1 MKCLNCPKNIEH
13 EMPCIFCKN
22 IFCSYKCLRSHIIF
36 THNNN
41 LLINTS
47 NLTSKNSQSKNK
59 SKTPIQVQNDIIFSP
74 YLIQG
79 IYYKQRNYDEK
90 YNLENFIP
98 ILSGGKPKM
107 IGGGSFGQV
116 FLVTN
121 TINQKLYAIKHMIKK
136 NLSKK
141 LNSLE
146 SIYKEIYIQ
155 SHIDHPNILPI
166 LYVKETSID
175 FDLVL
180 EYAKGGSLFH
190 YIRHRRYLDENS
202 AFSLFIQV
210 VNAVYFL
217 HKNDLIHRDI
227 KPENIL
233 MFDNNIIKLCDFGW
247 CVKLEDGQQRGT
259 FCGTTEY
266 MSPELVNHE
275 EYSKEIDIWSL
286 GVLLY
291 EMVHGYS
298 PFRPD
303 KPNFNAKDVIQNIRM
318 HKLKFNKNISQR
330 CKDLIY
336 HLLDEEPERRYKV
349 EDIFNS
355 DFVKY
360 YEYKKF
366 SFPDKFLI
374 EKYKFKIS
382 KAQNILYPK
391 TKYELC
397 HYRKRNNVSHNK
409 SSSNI
414 INQRSNIFKD
424 NIDNDFDD
432 NISSIEKNM
441 TIMKNLK
448 KKKYPS
454 CLPEEY
460 LKNEYNN
467 KITNKKIE
475 KNKSFEYF
483 PSFTIIDNKIN
494 ISLMGNSKSNRNLQ
508 ALKKP
513 YIINKS
519 NENIYTNQLQ
529 EKEKELSKNETKIK
543 TIIINNYFP
552 NVVQNEYKK
561 DKEESK
567 NDLTYKKSF
576 HMKPLKMSKIPTNNK
591 NNNKI
596 NLNIS
601 KKKLNSLINFNYLMI
616 KKHLSPKIRLFND
629 SKKLNN
635 LSKEKEI
642 NDNESK
648 IIEVNKTNY
657 SSKIFNEIPNQFN
670 AKENENRRIYT
681 RNVSNHFKYD
691 SMKNNSHYH
700 SKDNNSQINAN
711 NMHCQTN
718 NNIYGSFYLVNKNNN
733 DFSHKK
739 IKEGRIHHTK
749 SMNLLNV
756 NFNNDNIKSL
766 LNSNAHNYSNNISI
780 NSENKNFTNNFD
792 KNNRIKENN
801 HNLNLNNIKKVNT
814 IIYKTKQNSPLNTF
828 NNNFVHTIFNKR
840 KILDKRKNNLSLS
853 NNISTLNIYDFNKVK
868 QSNNQNNSNYVEKGN
883 DIENKESISRIPTK
897 KFYKIEINK
906 NISNINS
913 KKIENKKLN
922 NIPKVKNINI
932 KKNEELNL
940 NLNKTNNNIKNK
952 QYENCVCISHNN
964 ISKSKNIANIKNLSN
979 KNVLKCI
986 TRNNSNRVINN
997 EKIKL
1002 MKMEINNILS
1012 NINTNKNQY
1021 INYKINSENSFNNSA
1036 YYNEE
1041 GKKEYNQSFQNNN
1054 YKKACIIDKYTSSRN
1069 FKNIQGEQNIKTTNN
1084 TNNKIIKTSNFN
1096 NIGNKIR
1103 VIIKKETKPINNSTI
1118 PRYKKIINRVIN
1130 DENNMNIINT
1140 NNNTIR
1146 GYNKFINKTDNNISI
1161 LDRQDSS
1168 YCRCNK

>member
-1 MKCLNCPKNIEH
+1 MKCLNCTKNILH

-36 THNNN
+36 SHNKH

-47 NLTSKNSQSKNK
+47 NLTSSNSQNKNK
-59 SKTPIQVQNDIIFSP
+59 KSIQEKNELILSP

-98 ILSGGKPKM
+98 IFDSGKPKI

-121 TINQKLYAIKHMIKK
+121 IINQKLYAIKHMIKK

-155 SHIDHPNILPI
+155 SRIDHPNILPI

-190 YIRHRRYLDENS
+190 YIRRRRYLDENS

-233 MFDNNIIKLCDFGW
+233 LFENNIIKLCDFGW
-247 CVKLEDGQQRGT
+247 CVKLEEGEQRGT

-303 KPNFNAKDVIQNIRM
+303 KPNFNARDVIENIRM
-318 HKLKFNKNISQR
+318 HKLKFHKNISQR

-391 TKYELC
+391 YKYDIC
-397 HYRKRNNVSHNK
+397 NYRKLNNVSHNK

-414 INQRSNIFKD
+414 ISQRSNIFND
-424 NIDNDFDD
+424 NIDNDFKD
-432 NISSIEKNM
+432 NISSIDKNVS
-441 TIMKNLK
+441 TMKNIRK
-448 KKKYPS
+448 KRYPS
-454 CLPEEY
+454 CISEEN
-460 LKNEYNN
+460 LMNFNSKNKNN
-467 KITNKKIE
+467 DKKLE

-494 ISLMGNSKSNRNLQ
+494 ISLLGNSKSNKNLQ
-508 ALKKP
+508 VLKKP
-513 YIINKS
+513 YVFNKS
-519 NENIYTNQLQ
+519 NENIYTNQIQ
-529 EKEKELSKNETKIK
+529 EKEIPKNETKIK

-552 NVVQNEYKK
+552 NVVQNNEYKN
-561 DKEESK
+561 DNEEAK
-567 NDLTYKKSF
+567 TDLTYKKNF

-591 NNNKI
+591 NNKM

-601 KKKLNSLINFNYLMI
+601 KKNLNSLINFNYLMI
-616 KKHLSPKIRLFND
+616 KKHLSPKIRLINE

-635 LSKEKEI
+635 LSREKEI
-642 NDNESK
+642 NDKKTKINET
-648 IIEVNKTNY
+648 NKANY
-657 SSKIFNEIPNQFN
+657 SSKICKDIPNQFN
-670 AKENENRRIYT
+670 KKENENRKIYT
-681 RNVSNHFKYD
+681 RNVINNFKYD
-691 SMKNNSHYH
+691 SMKDNSNYH
-700 SKDNNSQINAN
+700 SRDNSSQFYMSNIHN
-711 NMHCQTN
+711 NCQTN
-718 NNIYGSFYLVNKNNN
+718 NNRIYGSFYLINNQN
-733 DFSHKK
+733 DLSHKK
-739 IKEGRIHHTK
+739 VKEERIHHTK

-756 NFNNDNIKSL
+756 NFNNDNIKTF
-766 LNSNAHNYSNNISI
+766 LNSNYSNNISI
-780 NSENKNFTNNFD
+780 NSENKHFANNID
-792 KNNRIKENN
+792 KNNRIKESNY
-801 HNLNLNNIKKVNT
+801 NLNLNNVKKINT
-814 IIYKTKQNSPLNTF
+814 ITYRTKQNSPLNTF
-828 NNNFVHTIFNKR
+828 NNNFVHTILNK
-840 KILDKRKNNLSLS
+840 KNIIDKQKKDNMSLS

-868 QSNNQNNSNYVEKGN
+868 NTNNQNTFAV
-883 DIENKESISRIPTK
+883 
-897 KFYKIEINK
+897 
-906 NISNINS
+906 
-913 KKIENKKLN
+913 
-922 NIPKVKNINI
+922 
-932 KKNEELNL
+932 
-940 NLNKTNNNIKNK
+940 
-952 QYENCVCISHNN
+952 
-964 ISKSKNIANIKNLSN
+964 
-979 KNVLKCI
+979 
-986 TRNNSNRVINN
+986 
-997 EKIKL
+997 
-1002 MKMEINNILS
+1002 
-1012 NINTNKNQY
+1012 
-1021 INYKINSENSFNNSA
+1021 
-1036 YYNEE
+1036 
-1041 GKKEYNQSFQNNN
+1041 
-1054 YKKACIIDKYTSSRN
+1054 
-1069 FKNIQGEQNIKTTNN
+1069 
-1084 TNNKIIKTSNFN
+1084 
-1096 NIGNKIR
+1096 
-1103 VIIKKETKPINNSTI
+1103 VIISP
-1118 PRYKKIINRVIN
+1118 PF
-1130 DENNMNIINT
+1130 
-1140 NNNTIR
+1140 
-1146 GYNKFINKTDNNISI
+1146 NK
-1161 LDRQDSS
+1161 
-1168 YCRCNK
+1168 